1 MRKGAIDRRKLT
13 EKQEWYLTGLRAGM
27 SRRQAAL
34 AAGYS
39 VSSAN
44 NVAYNIERRPRFKL
58 LVDRIRREQ
67 ALQGNGAKKNQ
78 QHPEEVQSDQ

>member
-1 MRKGAIDRRKLT
+1 MRRGEVVKLT
-13 EKQEWYLTGLRAGM
+13 EKQRWYLAGLRIGM

-39 VSSAN
+39 ISSAN
-44 NVAYNIERRPRFKL
+44 NVAYNIERRPRFRL

-67 ALQGNGAKKNQ
+67 VLKGNGAAKNEQ
-78 QHPEEVQSDQ
+78 SRGQVQPDQ

>member
-1 MRKGAIDRRKLT
+1 MLR
-13 EKQEWYLTGLRAGM
+13 TGLVPVAQPMVEHRLQRVGM

-44 NVAYNIERRPRFKL
+44 NVAYNIEGRGRSGNPLITL
-58 LVDRIRREQ
+58 LVD
-67 ALQGNGAKKNQ
+67 G
-78 QHPEEVQSDQ
+78 